1 LNNVENIHFVA
12 KLTQAL
18 KTTEG
23 SWTRHQELSPILHHI
38 VQPWTATMYDSK
50 ETILKEKL
58 NKLESFIALQPQ
70 RPRLKTSER
79 KWRSK
84 KAVCADTGLFCKLP
98 FSKLGMVSAFRVI
111 FFSPRNFVLRVFSE
125 NGPKSGHREAQGP
138 GLPWCGELLPYLAL
152 SVRVPHPLVR
162 TMVQHGPRNTCG
174 DQSVE

>member
-1 LNNVENIHFVA
+1 MA

-98 FSKLGMVSAFRVI
+98 FSKFGMVSAFRVI
-111 FFSPRNFVLRVFSE
+111 FFLRVILFCAYFQKMDQNQDIAKLKGLGCLGVANFCRIWLSQSGYPTHLSE
-125 NGPKSGHREAQGP
+125 QWCSTGP
-138 GLPWCGELLPYLAL
+138 GTRAGINLLNKYP
-152 SVRVPHPLVR
+152 SV
-162 TMVQHGPRNTCG
+162 PRPR
-174 DQSVE
+174 

>member
-1 LNNVENIHFVA
+1 LGVGTGFLNNVENIHFVA

-84 KAVCADTGLFCKLP
+84 KRYALILGYFASSLFQSLAWFP
-98 FSKLGMVSAFRVI
+98 LSA
-111 FFSPRNFVLRVFSE
+111 
-125 NGPKSGHREAQGP
+125 
-138 GLPWCGELLPYLAL
+138 
-152 SVRVPHPLVR
+152 
-162 TMVQHGPRNTCG
+162 
-174 DQSVE
+174 